1 MATALYRLGKTAYR
15 RWYVFIAAWIVLL
28 GGAGAA
34 AAAYAEQMVD
44 NLTIPGIPS
53 LQARDLRTELF
64 PGTEGEGFDNPSVTV
79 VVQTPQD
86 ATLAEPEY
94 AQAVEQLIAELRQLP
109 QMPTPEQSP
118 QLVNPVPAAQAQHE
132 RILGA
137 AAQSGVPPQVA
148 EANART
154 LSPLSEDKRTG
165 TMTFSFD
172 ADTVAEVEQ
181 STIEQT
187 MQVLEDA
194 AEESGMRVEA
204 NGSGFQQM
212 PEVGGTSELL
222 GIAVAAV
229 ALLVT
234 FGSLVAAGLPIIN
247 ALVGVGLGML
257 GIRLATVFTDIGTT
271 TPVLATMIGLAVG
284 IDYTLFILSRYRTEL
299 RHTDDRAEAVGRAVG
314 TAGSAVVFAGL
325 TVLIALSMLFVV
337 NIPFLTTMGLAAGA
351 TVLTAVLVAL
361 TLLPAVLGM
370 LKRFAFGGQ
379 IRKRTQAHDA
389 QGRIANNGVRWAQ
402 LIRGRPALVVLLV
415 VLVLGTLALPARNLQ
430 LALPSDATAPTST
443 TQRKA
448 ADLIAQ
454 GFGAGRQAPL
464 MLVVDGRQLTAEDPR
479 LAGQQ
484 RMEAFGKV
492 VQWAAEQ
499 DNVANAQIVGVNE
512 EGVGASVLVT
522 PKTGQGDPATT
533 DLLDAL
539 RAGTGDIE
547 EQTGA
552 TVGITGLTAIEV
564 DVSERLSD
572 ALPTYLAVVVG
583 LAFLL
588 LMVVF
593 RSLLVPLTATLGFL
607 LSVLATFGTT
617 VAVFQEGT
625 FGLVDG
631 QPLVS
636 FMPMILIGIVF
647 GLAMDYQVFLVS
659 RMHEMYAHGDTAH
672 EAILDGFRHGA
683 RVVTAAAIIMIAV
696 FGAFILQ
703 DDQLIQSMGFALAIA
718 ILFDAFI
725 VRMTLIPA
733 AMYLLGD
740 RAWWLPRWMDRIMPK
755 IDIEGVGL
763 RPEEDWAEEVS
774 HRGDEAP
781 EDAPSLR

>member
-1 MATALYRLGKTAYR
+1 M
-15 RWYVFIAAWIVLL
+15 
-28 GGAGAA
+28 
-34 AAAYAEQMVD
+34 
-44 NLTIPGIPS
+44 
-53 LQARDLRTELF
+53 
-64 PGTEGEGFDNPSVTV
+64 
-79 VVQTPQD
+79 
-86 ATLAEPEY
+86 
-94 AQAVEQLIAELRQLP
+94 
-109 QMPTPEQSP
+109 
-118 QLVNPVPAAQAQHE
+118 
-132 RILGA
+132 
-137 AAQSGVPPQVA
+137 
-148 EANART
+148 
-154 LSPLSEDKRTG
+154 
-165 TMTFSFD
+165 
-172 ADTVAEVEQ
+172 
-181 STIEQT
+181 
-187 MQVLEDA
+187 
-194 AEESGMRVEA
+194 
-204 NGSGFQQM
+204 
-212 PEVGGTSELL
+212 
-222 GIAVAAV
+222 
-229 ALLVT
+229 
-234 FGSLVAAGLPIIN
+234 
-247 ALVGVGLGML
+247 
-257 GIRLATVFTDIGTT
+257 FTDIGTT